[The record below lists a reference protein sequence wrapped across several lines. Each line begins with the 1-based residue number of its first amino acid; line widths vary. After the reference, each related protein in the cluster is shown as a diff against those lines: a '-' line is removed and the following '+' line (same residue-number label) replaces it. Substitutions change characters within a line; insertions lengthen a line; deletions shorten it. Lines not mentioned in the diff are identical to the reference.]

1 MTAARHVY
9 IFVVVSHE
17 YSKLN
22 FIFDKEDGTFQNLL
36 ICTLGE
42 HFRRV
47 CHQICSCV
55 NSNCGTVM
63 VYMLYYVQYKYIIC
77 L

>member
-1 MTAARHVY
+1 MINYSSLIVTTAARHVY

-47 CHQICSCV
+47 C
-55 NSNCGTVM
+55 GTVM
-63 VYMLYYVQYKYIIC
+63 VYMLYYVQYKYNIC